1 MEKKL
6 SSPII
11 IYADIEAVLKPI
23 EVLTR
28 SEGMS
33 AIQQHEVFAV
43 SYYVKHVYNEECDE
57 VCVIYF
63 LFLLGETCIADFLG
77 HMQRKMEDLYQLYWT
92 NFSSPKELL
101 QNEQHYCKRRERR
114 ENHGKVCRFKRQG
127 LCIRSQ

>member
-57 VCVIYF
+57 VC
-63 LFLLGETCIADFLG
+63 GETCIADFLG